1 MRARPTE
8 LIGLAV
14 GLVVWTGALL
24 AVHPGSAVRNEP
36 RARTETRSRRA
47 PVQVSAA
54 VHNPTSHDDSTR
66 VRGRVV
72 DVQGQPVAGSAVIVC
87 PFSLMM
93 PPLWHGFVTDADG
106 RFEVTGL
113 PPGRYSFVAIHGQY
127 PPGATGAVPIFADE
141 IGPRLSSV
149 VVEIV
154 LDRELVI
161 EA

>member
-1 MRARPTE
+1 MRALPTE
-8 LIGLAV
+8 LVGLSA

-24 AVHPGSAVRNEP
+24 SVHPGSAGRSEP
-36 RARTETRSRRA
+36 SARATERSHRA

-54 VHNPTSHDDSTR
+54 VHNPNTYDLR

-72 DVQGQPVAGSAVIVC
+72 DAQGRPVAGSAVIVC

-93 PPLWHGFVTDADG
+93 PPLWHGFATDAEG

-113 PPGRYSFVAIHGQY
+113 PPGRYSSVAIHGLY
-127 PPGATGAVPIFADE
+127 PPGATGAVPMFGDE
-141 IGPRLSSV
+141 TVPRLSSIE
-149 VVEIV
+149 VEIV
-154 LDRELVI
+154 LDRDLVL